1 VVHDRRH
8 NQNFDSNSIIS
19 YKFLWLVLQN
29 LGIIIHSVLP
39 LDVFIVLISELLS
52 RSTAYEAQVGWIR
65 T

>member
-1 VVHDRRH
+1 MVHDRRH